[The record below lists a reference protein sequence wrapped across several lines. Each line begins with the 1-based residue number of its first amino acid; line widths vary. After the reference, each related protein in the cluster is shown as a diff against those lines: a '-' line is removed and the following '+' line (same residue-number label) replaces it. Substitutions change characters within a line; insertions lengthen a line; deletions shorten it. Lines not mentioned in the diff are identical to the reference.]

1 VPSDGRSR
9 REAKMNRF
17 PKKILLATDG
27 SENTAQASKAAI
39 DISRRRDSEV
49 HLIHV
54 WHDVHTP
61 HAHAFVKSELRQ
73 QGREILD
80 EEVKRIGEMGGSV
93 TRSHLREGRTF
104 VEVIKLSDELEADL
118 LLVGSHGY
126 RGVRRMLMGSQ
137 SEDIVHHA
145 HRPVLVMR
153 RGEYVWPPARI
164 VVGDDFSEDAR
175 KAAQL
180 AANFGKLFGARMLLV
195 HAVPRLP
202 QASSEAV
209 EVKLED
215 RAGALEDIL
224 LQRPQT
230 RIAAGDSAEV
240 LIDGAQ
246 ESEEPTLVAVGSR
259 GLGLV
264 GRLRLGS
271 VSTKVIRAGLGAVL
285 VYPPVGEGKLRR

>member
-1 VPSDGRSR
+1 
-9 REAKMNRF
+9 MNRF

-27 SENTAQASKAAI
+27 SENTAQATKAAV

-61 HAHAFVKSELRQ
+61 HAHAFVKSELRR

-80 EEVKRIGEMGGSV
+80 EEVKRIGEMGGTV
-93 TRSHLREGRTF
+93 TRAHLREGRTF
-104 VEVIKLSDELEADL
+104 EEVIKLSDELEADL

-153 RGEYVWPPARI
+153 RGENAWPPARI

-180 AANFGKLFGARMLLV
+180 AANFGKFFGARMLLV

-209 EVKLED
+209 EAKLED
-215 RAGALEDIL
+215 RAGELEDIL
-224 LQRPQT
+224 LQRPQI
-230 RIAAGDSAEV
+230 RIVAGDSAEV
-240 LIDGAQ
+240 LIQAAQ

-264 GRLRLGS
+264 GRLRMGS
-271 VSTKVIRAGLGAVL
+271 VSTKVIRAALGAVL
-285 VYPPVGEGKLRR
+285 VYPPVGEGRLRR

>member
-1 VPSDGRSR
+1 
-9 REAKMNRF
+9 MNRF

-27 SENTAQASKAAI
+27 SENTAQATKAAV
-39 DISRRRDSEV
+39 DMARRRGSEI

-80 EEVKRIGEMGGSV
+80 EEVKWIEEQGGTV

-104 VEVIKLSDELEADL
+104 EEVIKLGDKIEADL
-118 LLVGSHGY
+118 LLVGS
-126 RGVRRMLMGSQ
+126 RGHRGLRRMLVGSN

-145 HRPVLVMR
+145 HRPVLVVR
-153 RGEYVWPPARI
+153 RGENVWTPARI

-175 KAAQL
+175 KAAEL
-180 AANFGKLFGARMLLV
+180 AANLGKLFGARMLLL

-202 QASSEAV
+202 QASSEPLEA
-209 EVKLED
+209 KLED
-215 RAGALEDIL
+215 RVGELENIL
-224 LQRPQT
+224 QQRPQT
-230 RIAAGDSAEV
+230 KIVAGDSAEV
-240 LIDGAQ
+240 LIETAQ
-246 ESEEPTLVAVGSR
+246 EGEEPTLVAVGSR

-285 VYPPVGEGKLRR
+285 VYPPVGDGRLRR

>member
-1 VPSDGRSR
+1 
-9 REAKMNRF
+9 MNRF

-27 SENTAQASKAAI
+27 SENTAQAIKAAV
-39 DISRRRDSEV
+39 DIARRRGSEI

-61 HAHAFVKSELRQ
+61 HAHAFVRSELRQ

-80 EEVKRIGEMGGSV
+80 KEVKMIEEQGGTV

-104 VEVIKLSDELEADL
+104 EEVIKLGDKLEADL
-118 LLVGSHGY
+118 LLVGS
-126 RGVRRMLMGSQ
+126 RGHRGLRRMLVGSN

-145 HRPVLVMR
+145 HRPVLVVR
-153 RGEYVWPPARI
+153 RGEDVWPPARI

-175 KAAQL
+175 KAAEL
-180 AANFGKLFGARMLLV
+180 AANLGKHFGARMLLL

-202 QASSEAV
+202 QASGEADNA
-209 EVKLED
+209 KLED
-215 RAGALEDIL
+215 RGGELEDIL
-224 LQRPQT
+224 QQRPQT
-230 RIAAGDSAEV
+230 RIVAGDSAEV
-240 LIDGAQ
+240 LVEAAQ
-246 ESEEPTLVAVGSR
+246 EDEGPTLVAVGSR
-259 GLGLV
+259 GLGPV

-285 VYPPVGEGKLRR
+285 VYPPVGAGRLRR

>member
-1 VPSDGRSR
+1 
-9 REAKMNRF
+9 MNRF

-27 SENTAQASKAAI
+27 SENTTQATQAAV
-39 DISRRRDSEV
+39 DIARRRGSEI

-80 EEVKRIGEMGGSV
+80 KEVKRIEEQGGTV

-104 VEVIKLSDELEADL
+104 EEVIKLGDELKADL
-118 LLVGSHGY
+118 LLVGS
-126 RGVRRMLMGSQ
+126 RGHRGLRRMLVGSN

-145 HRPVLVMR
+145 HRPVLVVR
-153 RGEYVWPPARI
+153 RGEGLWPPARI

-175 KAAQL
+175 KAAEL
-180 AANFGKLFGARMLLV
+180 AANLGKLFGAQMLLL

-202 QASSEAV
+202 QASG
-209 EVKLED
+209 EVVNAKLKD
-215 RAGALEDIL
+215 RAGELEDIL
-224 LQRPQT
+224 QQRPQT
-230 RIAAGDSAEV
+230 RIVAGDSAEV
-240 LIDGAQ
+240 LIEAAQ
-246 ESEEPTLVAVGSR
+246 EGEEPTLVAVGSR
-259 GLGLV
+259 GLGPV

-285 VYPPVGEGKLRR
+285 VYPPVGDGRLRR